1 MRRLT
6 GDGPTAGVSRSEA
19 SEEES
24 SGREGASVLPRND
37 LLPQYR
43 SARDQLLD
51 RLDVL
56 EELSRWKL
64 SLQAR
69 LNRKKIVFLYADS
82 DTDFGPLADEV
93 EDFRRVSK
101 ILTWMRRQQP

>member
-1 MRRLT
+1 MRRRNCE
-6 GDGPTAGVSRSEA
+6 GPNAGVSRREA

>member
-1 MRRLT
+1 M
-6 GDGPTAGVSRSEA
+6 
-19 SEEES
+19 
-24 SGREGASVLPRND
+24 
-37 LLPQYR
+37 
-43 SARDQLLD
+43 
-51 RLDVL
+51 
-56 EELSRWKL
+56 